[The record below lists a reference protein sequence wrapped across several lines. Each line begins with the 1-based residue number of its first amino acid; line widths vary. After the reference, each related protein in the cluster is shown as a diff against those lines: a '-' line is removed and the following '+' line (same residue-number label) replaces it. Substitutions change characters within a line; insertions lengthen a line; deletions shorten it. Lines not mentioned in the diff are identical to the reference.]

1 MFGKI
6 AKIPQFFNEVRAEIK
21 KVSWPSK
28 PELMNATIVV
38 IIAAALL
45 TTYIALLDVLFSKL
59 IQMFLR

>member
-59 IQMFLR
+59 IQMFLQ